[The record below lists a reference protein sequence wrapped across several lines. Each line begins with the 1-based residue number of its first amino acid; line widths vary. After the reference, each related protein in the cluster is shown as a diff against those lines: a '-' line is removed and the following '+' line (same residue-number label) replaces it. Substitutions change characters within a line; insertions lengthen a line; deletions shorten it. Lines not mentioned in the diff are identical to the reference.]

1 MSITKNVI
9 EVKGEEIFYREAGK
23 NLSNPK
29 GVVLLLHGMSF
40 SSQNW
45 QDISTMEKIVEW
57 NFRSIA
63 VDLPGMLV

>member
-1 MSITKNVI
+1 MSITENVI
-9 EVKGEEIFYREAGK
+9 KVKGEEIFYREAGK
-23 NLSNPK
+23 NLSNPN

-40 SSQNW
+40 SSLNW